1 MSKRLLVT
9 DDAMIIREM
18 IKETAIAAGWEIVGE
33 ADNGL
38 AAVEAYRELRPDAM
52 TLDIVMPEYDGIYA
66 LENIRNEFP
75 TARILMVSAIDQTN
89 VLKDALRKGATD
101 FIIKPSSRCAVQSGI
116 MPAVQAFLL
125 RCEKEQGLPCPIDKP
140 CGCIECR
147 DVRRVVEQWDEV
159 RGSKESGSLAGA

>member
-18 IKETAIAAGWEIVGE
+18 IKETAIAAGWEVVGE

-38 AAVEAYRELRPDAM
+38 AALEAFRKWRPDAM

-66 LENIRNEFP
+66 LENIRAEFP
-75 TARILMVSAIDQTN
+75 DARVLMVSAIDQTS

-101 FIIKPSSRCAVQSGI
+101 FIIKPSIRCTEQSCV

-125 RCEKEQGLPCPIDKP
+125 RCEKEQGLPCPISDP
-140 CGCIECR
+140 CQCVECR
-147 DVRRVVEQWDEV
+147 DVRRVVEQWNDV
-159 RGSKESGSLAGA
+159 LGKTVDGAMAEA

>member
-18 IKETAIAAGWEIVGE
+18 IKETAVAAGWEVVGE
-33 ADNGL
+33 ADNGRT
-38 AAVEAYRELRPDAM
+38 AVEQFRKLRPDAM

-66 LENIRNEFP
+66 LENIRAEFP
-75 TARILMVSAIDQTN
+75 EARILMVSAIDQTG

-101 FIIKPSSRCAVQSGI
+101 FVIKPSSRCTEQNGM

-125 RCEKEQGLPCPIDKP
+125 RCEKDQGLPCSIERP
-140 CGCIECR
+140 CHCVECR
-147 DVRRVVEQWDEV
+147 DVRRVVEQWNDV
-159 RGSKESGSLAGA
+159 SAMSGA

>member
-18 IKETAIAAGWEIVGE
+18 IKETAIAAGWEIAGE
-33 ADNGL
+33 AENGH
-38 AAVEAYRELRPDAM
+38 AAVEAYRRLRPDAM

-66 LENIRNEFP
+66 LENIRAEFP
-75 TARILMVSAIDQTN
+75 AARILMVSAIDQTS

-101 FIIKPSSRCAVQSGI
+101 FIIKPSSRCAVESSM

-125 RCEKEQGLPCPIDKP
+125 RCEKEQGLPCPITEP
-140 CGCIECR
+140 CQCVECR
-147 DVRRVVEQWDEV
+147 DVRRVVEQWNEV
-159 RGSKESGSLAGA
+159 RGGAPSGSLAKT